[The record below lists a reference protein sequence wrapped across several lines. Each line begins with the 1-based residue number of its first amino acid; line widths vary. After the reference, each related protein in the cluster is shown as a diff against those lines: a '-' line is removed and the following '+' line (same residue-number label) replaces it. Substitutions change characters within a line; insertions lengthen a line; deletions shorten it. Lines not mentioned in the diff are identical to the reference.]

1 MKQEPFRIGNIDILP
16 GHRRT
21 VHLPVAKLY
30 THTEMDLTAHVIHGR
45 RSGPTLFVSAAL
57 HGDEING
64 VEIIHRLLKRK
75 LLTNLRGTLIAIP
88 IVNSFGFIHHS
99 RYLPDRRD
107 LNRTFPG
114 SENGS
119 LASRLASL
127 FTREIVS
134 RCSHGIDLHTGS
146 NHRFNLPHVRASLH
160 DAETRRLARAF
171 GAPVM
176 VHSETRDGSLREAVA
191 ERGMPMLLFEAGE
204 ALRFDELSI
213 RTGLRG
219 IIAVMRAI
227 GMLPAQASKRTHP
240 VFHSIV
246 SKWVRAPISGMITR
260 RVTIGSQV
268 KTGDMIGVVSDPYGD
283 TEQAIM
289 APASGIVLGRL
300 ELPLVYQGDA
310 IFHIA
315 VLEGDPE
322 AGQLVEG
329 LTSDL
334 GQEDFWPR
342 LV

>member
-1 MKQEPFRIGNIDILP
+1 MKQEPFRIGTIDILP
-16 GHRRT
+16 GQRHT

-45 RSGPTLFVSAAL
+45 RPGPTLFVSAAL

-75 LLTNLRGTLIAIP
+75 LLTSLRGTLIAIP

-114 SENGS
+114 TETGS
-119 LASRLASL
+119 LAGRLASL
-127 FTREIVS
+127 FMREIAS
-134 RCSHGIDLHTGS
+134 RCTHGIDLHTGS
-146 NHRFNLPHVRASLH
+146 NHRFNLPHVRASLD

-176 VHSETRDGSLREAVA
+176 VHSETRDGSLREAIA
-191 ERGMPMLLFEAGE
+191 ERGMPMLLFESGE

-227 GMLPAQASKRTHP
+227 DMLPEKSSKRSHP

-260 RVTIGSQV
+260 RVAIGSQV
-268 KTGDMIGVVSDPYGD
+268 KKGELIGVVSDPYGD
-283 TEQAIM
+283 TERGIM
-289 APASGIVLGRL
+289 APVSGIVLGRL

-342 LV
+342 LS